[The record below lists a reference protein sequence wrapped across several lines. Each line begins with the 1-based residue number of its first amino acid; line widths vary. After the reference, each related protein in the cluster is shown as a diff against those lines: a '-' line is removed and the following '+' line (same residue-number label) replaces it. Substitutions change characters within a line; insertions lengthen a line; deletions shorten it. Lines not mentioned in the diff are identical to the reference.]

1 MNFINLIN
9 EYLYHFF
16 VINNM
21 TICKL
26 IVKFVVFL
34 ASLIKKI
41 TTFKNIYN
49 FIKTSAFKYEKRAF
63 FLKENFVF
71 LVGRPFYTK
80 GKSKEPESKSQTHR
94 SELSD

>member
-1 MNFINLIN
+1 MNFINLILLMNFINLIN

-34 ASLIKKI
+34 TSLIKKI
-41 TTFKNIYN
+41 TTFRKNIYN
-49 FIKTSAFKYEKRAF
+49 FIKIWAFTMESGAF
-63 FLKENFVF
+63 FPKKISVF
-71 LVGRPFYTK
+71 WWGLRPR
-80 GKSKEPESKSQTHR
+80 PNLPR
-94 SELSD
+94 P